1 MWAARHGER
10 AIEAIQPGDGLPTRP
25 ARHQRGEPLMSDVT
39 IKRGLDLPFEGE
51 PEQRVEDARAVSSVA
66 IIGLDYV
73 GLKPT
78 MSVAEGDR
86 VELGQTLFAD
96 KKHPEVRFVAPGNG
110 TIKSIHRGA
119 RRVLQAVEISLEDDA
134 TSRKLFDGV
143 GRDGVA
149 RLGAGRVREGL
160 LESGLWTALR
170 TRPYSKIPAP
180 HSEPAAIFVTATD
193 SNPLAADP
201 AVIIAADA
209 DNFSDGLEALG
220 TLSAGPVHV
229 CHARQAA
236 PPALPSG
243 SRFKA
248 TGFDGPHPAGL
259 PGTHIHFL
267 HPVDATETV
276 WHVSYQDVI
285 AIGKLFVSGELCM
298 ARVVALGGP
307 VVKNPRL
314 LRTRLGASIDD
325 LVDGELEPLECRV
338 VSGSVLSG
346 RRAANWSN
354 YLGRYHNQISVIAE
368 GRERELLGWINP
380 TGKKFSA
387 INLFMSSLDRGR
399 KRFPFTS
406 TTNGSPRAMVPI
418 GNYERVVPLDIL
430 PTQLL
435 RSLLVFDTDTAQEL
449 GCLELDEEDIAL
461 CSFVCS
467 GKHDFGPVLRENLER
482 IEREG

>member
-1 MWAARHGER
+1 MRPNAER
-10 AIEAIQPGDGLPTRP
+10 TIEQSDGLQRRP
-25 ARHQRGEPLMSDVT
+25 ASHQGGEPPMSDVT
-39 IKRGLDLPFEGE
+39 IRRGLDLPFEGE
-51 PEQRVEDARAVSSVA
+51 PEQRIEDARAVSSVA
-66 IIGLDYV
+66 IIGLDYI

-78 MSVAEGDR
+78 MAVAEGDR
-86 VELGQTLFAD
+86 VSLGQTLFTD
-96 KKHPEVRFVAPGNG
+96 KKYPQVRFVAPGSG
-110 TIKSIHRGA
+110 TVTAIHRGA
-119 RRVLQAVEISLEDDA
+119 RRVLQAVEIKLEEDA
-134 TSRKLFDGV
+134 AENDARGKILAGV
-143 GRDGVA
+143 GREGLG
-149 RLGAGRVREGL
+149 RLDAPRVREGL

-180 HSEPAAIFVTATD
+180 DSEPAAIFVTATD

-201 AVIIAADA
+201 AVIIEAYRADFTA
-209 DNFSDGLEALG
+209 GLAALG
-220 TLSAGPVHV
+220 ALTSGPVHV
-229 CHARQAA
+229 CHAAGSSA
-236 PPALPSG
+236 PELPSG
-243 SRFKA
+243 TRFKA

-267 HPVDATETV
+267 HPVDGSEVV
-276 WHVSYQDVI
+276 WHIGYQDVI
-285 AIGKLFVSGELCM
+285 AIGKLFATGELWVT
-298 ARVVALGGP
+298 RVVALGGP
-307 VVKNPRL
+307 VVKQPRL
-314 LRTRLGASIDD
+314 LRTRLGASIED
-325 LVDGELEPLECRV
+325 LVSDELESVECRV

-354 YLGRYHNQISVIAE
+354 YLGRYHTQISVIAE

-387 INLFMSSLDRGR
+387 INLFMSSLDRSR